1 MKSLSGDPHIVRAG
15 CLDFLC
21 KIRILGWS
29 SLQILVLLL
38 WVGFVSCENF
48 GHSHKHG
55 RLTTGKTPQ
64 THSCIHDRILEQQ
77 RRSGVNQYK
86 YTPQVKSCDSHKR
99 AFYSRNG
106 SVWNC
111 KNRNS
116 NPTHMDEPLQAFRV
130 TFFSLTLRRCGY
142 YCKR

>member
-1 MKSLSGDPHIVRAG
+1 MKSLSGDPHIVHAD
-15 CLDFLC
+15 CLEFLC
-21 KIRILGWS
+21 KIRFLGWS

-38 WVGFVSCENF
+38 WVGFGSCEKF

-86 YTPQVKSCDSHKR
+86 YTPQVKSYDSHKR
-99 AFYSRNG
+99 TLYSRNG
-106 SVWNC
+106 SLWNC

-116 NPTHMDEPLQAFRV
+116 IPKHMEEPLQAFRV
-130 TFFSLTLRRCGY
+130 TFFSPTLRRCGH
-142 YCKR
+142 YCRR